1 MNTTLLV
8 LNYCTTLWNNFF
20 SKSWITK
27 SRETLKSSSSTTYS
41 RCYDYIFVTLRW
53 TKRRRLSLIERL
65 SSSRL
70 LAPLLRLQPLP
81 IFNLAEETVDPST
94 RRPIPVNARLSFL
107 RSHHGRKGT
116 AEQKLDVW
124 ILLFCSERSVN
135 TNGCVPSRIAS
146 FRVDFAATGREIA
159 SRDPPHRSFV

>member
-1 MNTTLLV
+1 MEQLLFEIV
-8 LNYCTTLWNNFF
+8 DYQIRDVEIKFKYDLL
-20 SKSWITK
+20 
-27 SRETLKSSSSTTYS
+27 ES
-41 RCYDYIFVTLRW
+41 RCYDYTFVTLR
-53 TKRRRLSLIERL
+53 KDDVPLIGDCPPVDC
-65 SSSRL
+65 SSPSTSTFTY
-70 LAPLLRLQPLP
+70 LQPCG
-81 IFNLAEETVDPST
+81 VDPST